1 MDCMGRNKKH
11 NTHLPPRMLFR
22 HGAYWHTPR
31 LEGRQRWDRLSSD
44 FTEAMRLYYQ
54 REARTVAGSTV
65 HDAIA
70 RYEREVLPGKAAKTR
85 KDYRSYLG
93 RLRPIFGDSKLT
105 TVRRSDIAQYLDRR
119 SAKTSANREI
129 ACLSSVFRNAIRWG
143 WCDENPCLGAPRN
156 PERRRTRLPSEAEL
170 AAIRV
175 AATEQMRCMVDL
187 ELLTGLRKGDLLKLR
202 LSDITDAGI
211 RIEVQKTG
219 AALTFQWSA
228 ELRACIDAARR
239 LRRRVGS
246 LYLYANRKGQRYTD
260 SGWDCLW
267 RRTLARARVVGLTF
281 HDLRRYVITEAK
293 RQGGLDYAQAIG
305 AHRSRQATERYVME
319 SEVVVR
325 PLR

>member
-1 MDCMGRNKKH
+1 M
-11 NTHLPPRMLFR
+11 
-22 HGAYWHTPR
+22 
-31 LEGRQRWDRLSSD
+31 
-44 FTEAMRLYYQ
+44 
-54 REARTVAGSTV
+54 
-65 HDAIA
+65 
-70 RYEREVLPGKAAKTR
+70 
-85 KDYRSYLG
+85 
-93 RLRPIFGDSKLT
+93 
-105 TVRRSDIAQYLDRR
+105 
-119 SAKTSANREI
+119 
-129 ACLSSVFRNAIRWG
+129 
-143 WCDENPCLGAPRN
+143 
-156 PERRRTRLPSEAEL
+156 PSEAEL